1 MDFSTF
7 VYMDRGEIIIYQT
20 ADGETC
26 LDVRM
31 ENDSVWLTQAQ
42 MVELFNSTKQNVS
55 LHINN
60 LFKEGELE
68 REATV
73 KEYLIVQQEGH
84 RSVKRKITAYNL
96 DVIISVGYRVKSQRG
111 TQFRIWANKVLKEY
125 LIKGYAVNSQAKIEQ
140 LEELKQTVRLLSNV
154 LATKDIT
161 RSEAVGLLR
170 VITDYTYGLD
180 TLDRYDYQ
188 QLEVSAT
195 TTEEPFH
202 ATYENAMEA
211 LQVLRDKFGG
221 SELFAHEKDESF
233 KSTMGAIYQTFGGH
247 DLYPSVEEKAANLL
261 YLTVKNHSFSDGNK
275 RIAAF
280 LFLWFGE
287 QSDSLPCRRFA
298 PLGQQYAGRS
308 DTDDRRKPHGG
319 KGRDDEGCGEPDKQ
333 EQLGFFVWV
342 SFLLRL
348 CRVGVLILG
357 CHPINFRSLLS
368 VVFENRRRRCS

>member
-1 MDFSTF
+1 MRRLLEMRADFSIY
-7 VYMDRGEIIIYQT
+7 VHMDRGEIIIYQT
-20 ADGETC
+20 ADGETR

-42 MVELFNSTKQNVS
+42 IAQLFGTEIPAISK
-55 LHINN
+55 HIRNI
-60 LFKEGELE
+60 FQSGELE

-73 KEYLIVQQEGH
+73 SKMEMVRQEGK
-84 RSVKRKITAYNL
+84 RTVKRRIDTYNL
-96 DVIISVGYRVKSQRG
+96 DMILSVGYRVNSKNA

-140 LEELKQTVRLLSNV
+140 LEELKQTVRLLSKV
-154 LATKDIT
+154 LSAKEVTK
-161 RSEAVGLLR
+161 SEAVGLLR

-188 QLEVSAT
+188 QLEVTAT
-195 TTEEPFH
+195 TAEEPFH

-233 KSTMGAIYQTFGGH
+233 KSTMGAIYQTFGGR
-247 DLYPSVEEKAANLL
+247 DLYPSVEEKAATLL

-280 LFLWFGE
+280 LFLWFLENNRILYRADG
-287 QSDSLPCRRFA
+287 S
-298 PLGQQYAGRS
+298 
-308 DTDDRRKPHGG
+308 
-319 KGRDDEGCGEPDKQ
+319 
-333 EQLGFFVWV
+333 
-342 SFLLRL
+342 RL
-348 CRVGVLILG
+348 VDNNTLVALTLMIAESRTEEKDVMTKVVVNLI
-357 CHPINFRSLLS
+357 NK
-368 VVFENRRRRCS
+368 NN

>member
-1 MDFSTF
+1 
-7 VYMDRGEIIIYQT
+7 MDRGEIIIYKT

-42 MVELFNSTKQNVS
+42 IAQLFGTKIPAIS
-55 LHINN
+55 KHIRNI
-60 LFKEGELE
+60 FQSRELE

-73 KEYLIVQQEGH
+73 SKMEMVRQEGE
-84 RSVKRKITAYNL
+84 RTVKRRLDTYNL
-96 DVIISVGYRVKSQRG
+96 DMILSVGYRVNSKNA

-125 LIKGYAVNSQAKIEQ
+125 LIKGYAVNNQAKAEQ
-140 LEELKQTVRLLSNV
+140 LEELKKTVRLLSNV
-154 LATKDIT
+154 LAAKEVTK
-161 RSEAVGLLR
+161 SEAVGLLR

-195 TTEEPFH
+195 TSEEPFR
-202 ATYENAMEA
+202 ATYENAMAA

-221 SELFAHEKDESF
+221 SALFAREKDESF
-233 KSTMGAIYQTFGGH
+233 KSTMGAIYQTFGGR

-280 LFLWFGE
+280 LFLWFLE
-287 QSDSLPCRRFA
+287 NNRILYR
-298 PLGQQYAGRS
+298 
-308 DTDDRRKPHGG
+308 
-319 KGRDDEGCGEPDKQ
+319 PD
-333 EQLGFFVWV
+333 G
-342 SFLLRL
+342 SRLLDNNTLVALTLMIAESRTEEKD
-348 CRVGVLILG
+348 VMTKVVVNLI
-357 CHPINFRSLLS
+357 NK
-368 VVFENRRRRCS
+368 NN

>member
-1 MDFSTF
+1 MRVDFSIF
-7 VYMDRGEIIIYQT
+7 VRMDRGEIIIYQT

-42 MVELFNSTKQNVS
+42 IAQLFGTEIPAISK
-55 LHINN
+55 HIRNI
-60 LFKEGELE
+60 FQSGELE

-73 KEYLIVQQEGH
+73 SKMEIVRQEGE
-84 RSVKRKITAYNL
+84 RTVKRRLDTYNL
-96 DVIISVGYRVKSQRG
+96 DMILSVGYRVNSKNA

-202 ATYENAMEA
+202 ATYENAMSA

-280 LFLWFGE
+280 LFLWFLENNRILYHADG
-287 QSDSLPCRRFA
+287 SR
-298 PLGQQYAGRS
+298 
-308 DTDDRRKPHGG
+308 
-319 KGRDDEGCGEPDKQ
+319 
-333 EQLGFFVWV
+333 
-342 SFLLRL
+342 LLDNNTLVALTLMIAESRTEEKD
-348 CRVGVLILG
+348 VMTKVVVNLI
-357 CHPINFRSLLS
+357 NK
-368 VVFENRRRRCS
+368 NN